1 MKNPQ
6 AKTSWKIKRF
16 RRELVSYTSLVDIG
30 ALNSQ
35 SETCAHP
42 SVHVCFSILI
52 PFRDWCANPGK
63 RKRRRHRKSRYSEST
78 VGFVELSRMVAARW
92 AELDTVDPETFN
104 FVHELA
110 AEKRR
115 EMYQHNRMIAASG
128 SNALFENKM
137 YRKKSQVGSKRRPGS
152 SSSMRTRTNKSF
164 TKNKL
169 PFYKNT
175 DLEVDLCE
183 KCTSES
189 VVPTQRPSSVTTQD
203 SGHPPFGGARAKR
216 IPCSKRS
223 PLAPSSDMVDIHDN
237 DILQMWQASS
247 TTSS

>member
-115 EMYQHNRMIAASG
+115 EMDQHNRMIAASG

-175 DLEVDLCE
+175 E
-183 KCTSES
+183 KMHLGISGADAKAELGDNAGFG
-189 VVPTQRPSSVTTQD
+189 PSSVRRRESEKD
-203 SGHPPFGGARAKR
+203 SLFETKSSRSFERHGRHPRQRHPT
-216 IPCSKRS
+216 
-223 PLAPSSDMVDIHDN
+223 DV
-237 DILQMWQASS
+237 ASFFHY
-247 TTSS
+247 